1 MEVVGSTSEAS
12 FLFAAR
18 GVDADE
24 CCSDGD
30 FAPALLRGECGE
42 EGIDTARD
50 NEEEQRHEQS
60 SGCCGDALRWALCYL
75 EGGGY
80 DRGRGECL

>member
-1 MEVVGSTSEAS
+1 MQMNAAVMATS
-12 FLFAAR
+12 
-18 GVDADE
+18 
-24 CCSDGD
+24 
-30 FAPALLRGECGE
+30 LLRGECGE
-42 EGIDTARD
+42 EGIDTASD